1 MKVVHNK
8 LVVIDWRNQI
18 LLFTWHL
25 WPMTSR
31 QLLYSCSK
39 LAYILLFNNHNQYMC
54 NISVYFPTGGRD
66 MKLTLC
72 FMCSIWVWEWLPL
85 TVTTV
90 TPLCRLGRK
99 CCSAKWVGCYVTLLL
114 PVVLSLILLITLS
127 QVPATDNIIHPGIAV
142 QNDTVELQFNLP
154 VWWLSGVTLEIK
166 NTCAGKVFLTKG
178 TACGALATVVEYLHE
193 NFDTLIY
200 MLPTS
205 VIYFNIPENSKT
217 LLWIFS
223 DNDLYLQYLD
233 QPQQFDCAAVPP
245 KSVCVNTS
253 QHFGSF
259 QYNVTNAGYISIACD
274 DAGTFSPC
282 FSEGLRWY
290 FERYLYNYREIV
302 SQYEPV
308 ATLNERRGSKVIHF
322 NSLFNFQPFCVL
334 LHIDADSCTS
344 PPHEKWNVLNVRKR
358 EDILLFPG
366 IISLIFISF
375 IPCLAVFHWVRT
387 KRSG

>member
-39 LAYILLFNNHNQYMC
+39 LAYILLFNNHNHLHEYMC

-166 NTCAGKVFLTKG
+166 NTCAGKVFSTKG
-178 TACGALATVVEYLHE
+178 TACGARQQWWNTCMK
-193 NFDTLIY
+193 TLI
-200 MLPTS
+200 LSSTC
-205 VIYFNIPENSKT
+205 FQ
-217 LLWIFS
+217 LLW
-223 DNDLYLQYLD
+223 
-233 QPQQFDCAAVPP
+233 
-245 KSVCVNTS
+245 
-253 QHFGSF
+253 
-259 QYNVTNAGYISIACD
+259 YISIYQKTARRYC
-274 DAGTFSPC
+274 GYFQIMIYTFNT
-282 FSEGLRWY
+282 W
-290 FERYLYNYREIV
+290 
-302 SQYEPV
+302 
-308 ATLNERRGSKVIHF
+308 
-322 NSLFNFQPFCVL
+322 
-334 LHIDADSCTS
+334 
-344 PPHEKWNVLNVRKR
+344 
-358 EDILLFPG
+358 
-366 IISLIFISF
+366 ISLSNLTVQLYLPSLSVLTQASILEAFNTMWQMQDTS
-375 IPCLAVFHWVRT
+375 A
-387 KRSG
+387 